1 MHLVVIIL
9 VSPPMSADHG
19 VDIITEAFG
28 DTNGLIQFVLAYE
41 GESDL
46 VPVFSIKPP
55 HFSAKYQF

>member
-55 HFSAKYQF
+55 HL